1 MITEP
6 AREGRRHPAHI
17 RYALMAVFLYLRGR
31 GITDDLVE
39 LLIRTVKRIGTQAE
53 TKIEKAYIAE
63 VKKVRH
69 KNVLLY
75 KMASA
80 VWDRPDAPARETVF
94 PVVGEK
100 TIRNIIR
107 EYKYSGSEY
116 TLKVNMHMRASYRT
130 HYRRMLPRIL
140 ETLEFKSNNRA
151 WRPIVEAV
159 KILRKYIG
167 DPIQYYPLTED
178 IPIEGVVPAEWR
190 DLVYKIDAKG
200 EARIQRT
207 VYELCVFTALREK
220 LRCKEI
226 WVVGA
231 DRFRNP
237 DEDLPD
243 DFKQNRAAYYEL
255 LSQPLDPDVF
265 IAELQERMDRALQTL
280 NKGSGRNPHVEILK
294 TGKGRI
300 KLSTLKAQPE
310 PKNLQRIK
318 AEINRRWK
326 SVSLLDIL
334 KEADLRVRFTRFFK
348 IVGQREVIDQ
358 QVLQMRLLLN
368 LYALA
373 TTAGVKRV
381 AGGDHG
387 ENYSDLMYVLRR
399 YVGKPYLRQ
408 AIAALVNDIL
418 RIRRTHIWGEATT
431 ACASDSKQFG
441 AWDQN
446 FLTEWHQRYSGRG
459 IMIYWHVEKEAA
471 CIYSQLKSCSSSEVA
486 AMIEGVMRHC
496 TEMSL
501 EKQYVDTHGQS
512 FVGFAFC
519 HLLGFRLLPRFK
531 SIKTK
536 KLYRPYTGKPRAYA
550 DLEPVL
556 TRPINWELIRRQYD
570 QMIRYASA
578 IRNGTAETESILR
591 RFTRENLMH
600 PTYQAL
606 LELGRALRTVFLC
619 EYLHS
624 ETLRREIH
632 EGLNVIE
639 LWNDVNDFILFGK
652 GGEIATNRKQSQELA
667 MLSLHLLQNCL
678 VYINTLMVQQVLNDP
693 VIFDSLEKE
702 DFRALTPLFFSHINP
717 YGIFRLDM
725 ESRLAL
731 ESELQEAA

>member
-1 MITEP
+1 
-6 AREGRRHPAHI
+6 
-17 RYALMAVFLYLRGR
+17 MAVFLYLRGR
-31 GITDDLVE
+31 EITDDLVE

-53 TKIEKAYIAE
+53 TNVEKAYIEE

-94 PVVGEK
+94 PAVGEK

-116 TLKVNMHMRASYRT
+116 TLKVNIRMRASYRT
-130 HYRRMLPRIL
+130 HYRRMLPRML
-140 ETLEFKSNNRA
+140 DTLEFKSNNRA
-151 WRPIVEAV
+151 WRPIIEAI
-159 KILRKYIG
+159 KILQKYIG
-167 DPIQYYPLTED
+167 NPIQYYPVTEN
-178 IPIEGVVPAEWR
+178 IPTDGIIPADWR
-190 DLVYKIDAKG
+190 DLVYKTDAKG
-200 EARIQRT
+200 NVRIQRT

-237 DEDLPD
+237 DEDLPT
-243 DFKQNRAAYYEL
+243 DFEQNRAGYYEL
-255 LSQPLDPDVF
+255 LNQPVNPDVF
-265 IAELQERMDRALQTL
+265 IARLQDRMDRALKTL
-280 NKGSGRNPHVEILK
+280 NKGIGRNPNVRILK

-300 KLSTLKAQPE
+300 KLSPLKAQPE
-310 PKNLQRIK
+310 PQNLQRIK
-318 AEINRRWK
+318 AEINHRWQT
-326 SVSLLDIL
+326 VSLLDIL
-334 KEADLRVRFTRFFK
+334 KEADLRAHFTRFFRS
-348 IVGQREVIDQ
+348 VAQREAIGRT
-358 QVLQMRLLLN
+358 VLQKRLLLIF
-368 LYALA
+368 YALA
-373 TTAGVKRV
+373 TNAGVKRV
-381 AGGDHG
+381 AAGDHG
-387 ENYSDLMYVLRR
+387 ETYSDLMYVLRR
-399 YVGKPYLRQ
+399 YVRKPYLRQ
-408 AIAALVNDIL
+408 AIASLVNEIL
-418 RIRRTHIWGEATT
+418 HIRRPHIWGEATT

-446 FLTEWHQRYSGRG
+446 LLTEWHQRYSGRG
-459 IMIYWHVEKEAA
+459 IMIYWHVEKGAA
-471 CIYSQLKSCSSSEVA
+471 CIYSQLKACSSSEVA
-486 AMIEGVMRHC
+486 AMIEGVIRHC
-496 TEMSL
+496 TEMSV

-536 KLYRPYTGKPRAYA
+536 KLYRPFTGKPWAYA
-550 DLEPVL
+550 NLQPVL

-570 QMIRYASA
+570 QMIKYATA
-578 IRNGTAETESILR
+578 IRLGTAETESILR
-591 RFTRENLMH
+591 RFTRENLKH

-606 LELGRALRTVFLC
+606 LELGRVLRTVFLC

-652 GGEIATNRKQSQELA
+652 GGEFATNRRESQELA
-667 MLSLHLLQNCL
+667 VLCLHLLQNCL
-678 VYINTLMVQQVLNDP
+678 VHINTLMVQQVLNDP
-693 VIFDSLEKE
+693 VIFDNMEKE
-702 DFRALTPLFFSHINP
+702 DFRALTPLFFNHINP
-717 YGIFRLDM
+717 YGIFHLDM
-725 ESRLAL
+725 DSRLL
-731 ESELQEAA
+731 IEPEIREVV